1 MKIAGRAEIG
11 IVGGGIVGTA
21 LAVAFS
27 RQGKSVVLWD
37 REERP
42 VGASI
47 RNFGLVWPMGQPP
60 GKLWR
65 RALRSRERWLEL
77 SRLAGFSAIE
87 NGSLHLAA
95 NDLEAGVLREFL
107 EQPGLSGFAGEL
119 WKPDTIRQRAPG
131 ARHDAVIGGLFS
143 PHEVTVDGREALPAL
158 WRWLA
163 QEGRVTLLSDAA
175 VQRIEMPAVHTA
187 KGTWEVDQVFVATGA
202 ELRILYPDIFRTSGI
217 TNCKLQM
224 WRTPVQPDG
233 WRLGPSLC
241 GGLTLLHYGAFARCP
256 SLPQLR
262 KNFEASH
269 PDYIANGIHVLASQ
283 NALGEVV
290 LGDTHHYGLTHDP
303 FLHESLDILV
313 RRYLETFAVMPD
325 TRVQERW
332 FGIYAKLA
340 GATEFIAHPEPG
352 VTIVNGLG
360 GNGMTLSF
368 GLAEELAQ
376 SNP

>member
-1 MKIAGRAEIG
+1 
-11 IVGGGIVGTA
+11 
-21 LAVAFS
+21 
-27 RQGKSVVLWD
+27 
-37 REERP
+37 
-42 VGASI
+42 
-47 RNFGLVWPMGQPP
+47 
-60 GKLWR
+60 
-65 RALRSRERWLEL
+65 
-77 SRLAGFSAIE
+77 
-87 NGSLHLAA
+87 
-95 NDLEAGVLREFL
+95 
-107 EQPGLSGFAGEL
+107 
-119 WKPDTIRQRAPG
+119 
-131 ARHDAVIGGLFS
+131 
-143 PHEVTVDGREALPAL
+143 
-158 WRWLA
+158 
-163 QEGRVTLLSDAA
+163 
-175 VQRIEMPAVHTA
+175 
-187 KGTWEVDQVFVATGA
+187 
-202 ELRILYPDIFRTSGI
+202 
-217 TNCKLQM
+217 
-224 WRTPVQPDG
+224 
-233 WRLGPSLC
+233 
-241 GGLTLLHYGAFARCP
+241 
-256 SLPQLR
+256 LR

-340 GATEFIAHPEPG
+340 GATEFIAHPEHG

>member
-1 MKIAGRAEIG
+1 MNIVGKAEIG
-11 IVGGGIVGTA
+11 IVGAGIVGTA

-27 RQGKSVVLWD
+27 ERGKKVVVWD

-60 GKLWR
+60 GALWR

-77 SRLAGFSAIE
+77 SRTAGFAAVE
-87 NGSLHLAA
+87 NGSLHIATTEM
-95 NDLEAGVLREFL
+95 EAKVLGEYMT
-107 EQPGLSGFAGEL
+107 QPELTGFQGEL
-119 WKPDTIRQRAPG
+119 WDSSTIRAKAPG
-131 ARHDAVIGGLFS
+131 ARADAATAGLWS

-158 WRWLA
+158 WRWLTL
-163 QEGRVTLLSDAA
+163 EGRATVISDAA
-175 VQRIEMPAVHTA
+175 VSRIEMPAVHTA
-187 KGTWEVDQVFVATGA
+187 QGVWEVDEVYVSTGA
-202 ELRILYPDIFRTSGI
+202 DLRILYPDTLRSAGI

-224 WRTPVQPDG
+224 WRTPAQPGG
-233 WRLGPSLC
+233 WRIGPTLC
-241 GGLTLLHYGAFARCP
+241 GGLTLLHYAAFANCP
-256 SLPQLR
+256 SLPKLR
-262 KNFEASH
+262 SGFEHTH
-269 PDYIANGIHVLASQ
+269 PEYLANGIHVLASQ

-303 FLHESLDILV
+303 FLHENLDALV

-332 FGIYAKLA
+332 FGIYAKKA

-352 VTIVNGLG
+352 VTVVNGLG

-368 GLAEELAQ
+368 GLAEELATT
-376 SNP
+376 